1 MSTRTPGGDVPVRR
15 LDRILAF
22 MSLGLAVVSIVC
34 FFAIIIARPAGVTDF
49 TEGIWPIV
57 AVLPLIA
64 LPIAFLM
71 ILALLIMTF
80 VRRARANRGG

>member
-1 MSTRTPGGDVPVRR
+1 MSTRTPGGDIPIRR

-22 MSLGLAVVSIVC
+22 MSLGLVVVSIVC
-34 FFAIIIARPAGVTDF
+34 FVAVIIARPAGVTDF
-49 TEGIWPIV
+49 SQGIWPIV

-64 LPIAFLM
+64 LPVAFLM
-71 ILALLIMTF
+71 IVGLLIVTF

>member
-1 MSTRTPGGDVPVRR
+1 MSTRTPGGDVPIRR

-22 MSLGLAVVSIVC
+22 MSLGLA
-34 FFAIIIARPAGVTDF
+34 PAGVTDF
-49 TEGIWPIV
+49 TAGVWPVV

>member
-22 MSLGLAVVSIVC
+22 MSLGLAVLSIGC
-34 FFAIIIARPAGVTDF
+34 FFAIIIARPLGVTDF
-49 TEGIWPIV
+49 TEGVWPIV

-64 LPIAFLM
+64 LPIAFFM